1 MITTTVSN
9 FRTTS
14 SLEETLYSLAG
25 YLLVLFHYC
34 FSVSHS
40 TVVSQCNCLSC
51 MFHVDGSSTCFCFLF
66 PFFSFLFP
74 FPSHQDR
81 ILLYSPDW
89 LWIQDLPSAAI
100 MGFLGMYYHTKT
112 PSFACYSYSL
122 FPIYFIFSY
131 VYLYVCMYGF
141 VYMCADTCTGQK
153 VWASGTR
160 VNRWL
165 WAAM

>member
-1 MITTTVSN
+1 MKWLIYQADGYSRTSILLSSRLKFIALILVSCMTFLRYVHTIKFASLKVYSLTIFIILQSCAVITTTVSN

-40 TVVSQCNCLSC
+40 IVVSQCNCLSC

-81 ILLYSPDW
+81 ILLYSPGW
-89 LWIQDLPSAAI
+89 L
-100 MGFLGMYYHTKT
+100 
-112 PSFACYSYSL
+112 
-122 FPIYFIFSY
+122 
-131 VYLYVCMYGF
+131 
-141 VYMCADTCTGQK
+141 
-153 VWASGTR
+153 
-160 VNRWL
+160 
-165 WAAM
+165 